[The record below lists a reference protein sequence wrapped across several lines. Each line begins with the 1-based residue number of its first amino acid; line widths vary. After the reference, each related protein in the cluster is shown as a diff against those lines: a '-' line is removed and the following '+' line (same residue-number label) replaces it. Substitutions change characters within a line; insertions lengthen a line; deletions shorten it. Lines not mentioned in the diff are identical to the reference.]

1 MELMFPVAIYVGI
14 PIAVIL
20 TFITIKRKDVFGKGK
35 KVANTNFIK
44 ETPLY
49 QKLMKEYKCFSIL
62 ALVFLWLSMLF
73 AILMLSRPVEV
84 EVNTTEYRNRDI
96 FICMDISDS
105 VDMLNLQICSEL
117 KEVVKDLDGERF
129 GITIF
134 NGRSVLLVPL
144 TSDYDYVL
152 DTLDRLEEAFKYSLE
167 NELYFSAEGEIL
179 WDEYGLHQFKYE
191 GTLWDDGRGSS
202 FIGDGL
208 ASCLYNFPDLK
219 ENDERS
225 RLIIFTTDNELNE
238 ITATSYVTLEE
249 AAALCAANDVKVF
262 AVTPETIV
270 DEEVFHKAILGT
282 GGKHY
287 EVTSS
292 EIFDELTE
300 DIRLTDTSTITET
313 KILITDKPELLFISL
328 LVCMSMYFIFSR
340 KVKL

>member
-1 MELMFPVAIYVGI
+1 MELMFPAAICIGI

-20 TFITIKRKDVFGKGK
+20 TFITIKRKDTFVKGK

-49 QKLMKEYKCFSIL
+49 KKLLKQYKCFSIL
-62 ALVFLWLSMLF
+62 ALVFLWCSLAF
-73 AILMLSRPVEV
+73 AILMLARPVKV
-84 EVNTTEYRNRDI
+84 EVITSELRNRDI
-96 FICMDISDS
+96 FICLDISDS
-105 VDMLNLQICSEL
+105 MDALNLEICNDI
-117 KEVVKDLDGERF
+117 KEVVKELDGERF

-152 DTLDRLEEAFKYSLE
+152 ETLDRLEASLNYSLN
-167 NELYFSAEGEIL
+167 NELYMDANGNIL
-179 WDEYGLHQFKYE
+179 WDEYGLFQFKYE
-191 GTLWDDGRGSS
+191 GTLWEDGRGSS

-219 ENDERS
+219 ENVERS
-225 RLIIFTTDNELNE
+225 RLIIFATDNELNE
-238 ITATSYVTLEE
+238 ITATSFVSLEE

-262 AVTPETIV
+262 AVTPEYIT
-270 DEEVFHKAILGT
+270 DEETFHNAILGT

-287 EVTSS
+287 AVSSPEV
-292 EIFDELTE
+292 FDELIN
-300 DIRLTDTSTITET
+300 DIRLTEASAMTET
-313 KILITDKPELLFISL
+313 NVLKTDQPEVLFIGL
-328 LVCMSMYFIFSR
+328 LLCLSMYFIFSR